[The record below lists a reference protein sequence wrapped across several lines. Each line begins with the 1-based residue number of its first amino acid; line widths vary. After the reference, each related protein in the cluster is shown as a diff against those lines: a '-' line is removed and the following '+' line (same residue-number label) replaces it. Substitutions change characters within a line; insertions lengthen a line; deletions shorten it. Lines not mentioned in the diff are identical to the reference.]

1 MKKIVFILLSFVI
14 LSSCAV
20 EITEE
25 DFFINEDFTLIDK
38 KEERVGESGT
48 LTRTWLVQR
57 VVQEG
62 DSIQI
67 AEIITQGEA
76 CGCGGKAFEITD
88 ELWYNKEIGDVLHFE
103 YLRKSRFFKK
113 AKRMDVSPTYVSDY
127 VSPTPTVTVTEPVKN
142 TLEIERQ
149 IMDIDRQILELER
162 QKELLK
168 LKQ

>member
-1 MKKIVFILLSFVI
+1 MKKIIFIFLSFMI

-25 DFFINEDFTLIDK
+25 NFFINEDFTLIDK

-57 VVQEG
+57 IVQEG
-62 DSIQI
+62 DSVQI
-67 AEIITQGEA
+67 AEIITQGVA

-88 ELWYNKEIGDVLHFE
+88 ELWYNKEIGDILHFE

-113 AKRMDVSPTYVSDY
+113 AKRSDNNITYAPDY
-127 VSPTPTVTVTEPVKN
+127 VSPVPTTTVIEQPKN
-142 TLEIERQ
+142 NLEIERQ

-168 LKQ
+168 LKR